1 MAIQALDPLA
11 VTVASETDK
20 GLGPFAPLLVNEFRD
35 GAIGQVATHSH
46 SHTHSHAHTHTHSHT
61 YTYRCTV
68 THTYTHIHT
77 HTLTHSLTHS
87 RTHSLTHS
95 LTHSHTHGQTTARP
109 GADNTITVTFSS
121 VATIFADSFTRVT
134 LTGERLSTSAQRL

>member
-11 VTVASETDK
+11 ITVASETDK

-46 SHTHSHAHTHTHSHT
+46 SHAHT
-61 YTYRCTV
+61 YTYRCTF
-68 THTYTHIHT
+68 THTY
-77 HTLTHSLTHS
+77 THS

-95 LTHSHTHGQTTARP
+95 LTHSHTHVQTTARP